1 MLAFF
6 SRSKKHSL
14 GVIWPKRYATLFYD
28 RKTALD
34 ADCEGATEMGS
45 MKTSRFSSN
54 ASALVVGGLLAVFTV
69 DAARALE
76 NDVVDMSTYQLED
89 SNSLLGSYLAGR
101 LARGARDNEKAA
113 EYFREALEKDPGS
126 KEILEDAFQLKVAT
140 GKFDEA
146 RPMARD
152 LVTRSDEHKVAS
164 FFMGIESVAKKQYAA
179 ADKYFQAGGN
189 GPIADLTANLAR
201 AWTELARGRVKNALK
216 LTSDSGAAQTE
227 GSQHIALLHRA
238 MIADIAKQ
246 RSTAEAAYKKLYTKN
261 PRNVRA
267 SVAYARHAAF
277 WGDAALAK
285 TIIAQHLEQPN
296 PNPLVKALSDEL
308 AVGKKPSLVV
318 TNTTEGLADVF
329 QGIGEALA
337 GDGVVDAGQIYL
349 QLALFAKPDY
359 TVANYA
365 LGELYD
371 QLKNYELA
379 AVSFQQIPRASPLWL
394 NAQLRKAYDLN
405 SLEKFDEA
413 KVLLKDLVVAFP
425 DDMRAYYTLG
435 NLLRGNKEYTEAVEY
450 YTKAIERLG
459 PEDKAHWSVY
469 YARGVCYE
477 RMKDWPKSEA
487 DLKKALELDA
497 SQELTLNYLGYT
509 WVDQNLNLKEAMD
522 LIRRA
527 VQKRPNDGYFVDSLG
542 WAYYRQADFPQAVK
556 QLERAVELKPDDPVI
571 NDHLGDAYWKVGRR
585 LEAKFQWKQAL
596 DLKPEAEDE
605 AKIRKK
611 LDAGLVEEPNTRAA
625 LDGSAVPSEPQAK

>member
-1 MLAFF
+1 
-6 SRSKKHSL
+6 
-14 GVIWPKRYATLFYD
+14 
-28 RKTALD
+28 
-34 ADCEGATEMGS
+34 
-45 MKTSRFSSN
+45 MKTFKNNLN
-54 ASALVVGGLLAVFTV
+54 ASTLVIGGLLAVF
-69 DAARALE
+69 AAGPAQALE
-76 NDVVDMSTYQLED
+76 NDTVDLSAYQLED

-113 EYFREALEKDPGS
+113 EYYREALEKDPSS

-146 RPMARD
+146 RPLARD
-152 LVTRSDEHKVAS
+152 LVAREDEHKVAS
-164 FFMGIESVAKKQYAA
+164 FFMGIEAVAKKQYAA
-179 ADKYFQAGGN
+179 ADKHFQAGGN

-201 AWTELARGRVKNALK
+201 AWTELARGRPKNALK
-216 LTSDSGAAQTE
+216 LTNETGAAQTE

-238 MIADIAKQ
+238 MIADLAKERTIAA
-246 RSTAEAAYKKLYTKN
+246 TAYKKLHGKN

-285 TIIAQHLEQPN
+285 TIIAPHLEAPN
-296 PNPLVKALSDEL
+296 PNPLVKAFADEL
-308 AVGKKPSLVV
+308 ESGKKPGLVV
-318 TNTTEGLADVF
+318 TSAAEGLAEVF

-349 QLALFAKPDY
+349 QLALFAKSDY
-359 TVANYA
+359 TVAHYA

-371 QLKNYELA
+371 QLKNYEMA
-379 AVSFQQIPRASPLWL
+379 AASFQQVPRTSALWL

-405 SLEKFDEA
+405 SLEKFDDA
-413 KVLLKDLVVAFP
+413 KTLLKELVVAFP

-435 NLLRGNKEYTEAVEY
+435 NLLRGNKEYAEAVDY
-450 YTKAIERLG
+450 YSKAIERLG
-459 PEDKAHWSVY
+459 PVDKAHWSVF

-477 RMKDWPKSEA
+477 RMKEWPKAEA
-487 DLKKALELDA
+487 DLKKALDLDA
-497 SQELTLNYLGYT
+497 NQELTLNYLGYS
-509 WVDQNLNLKEAMD
+509 WVDQSLNLKEAMD
-522 LIRRA
+522 LIRKA

-542 WAYYRQADFPQAVK
+542 WAYYRQADFAQAVK

-585 LEAKFQWKQAL
+585 LEATFQWKQAL
-596 DLKPEAEDE
+596 DLKPEADDE
-605 AKIRKK
+605 AKIKKK
-611 LDAGLVEEPNTRAA
+611 LEAGLIDEPNTRAA
-625 LDGSAVPSEPQAK
+625 LDGTTSPSEPQTK

>member
-1 MLAFF
+1 
-6 SRSKKHSL
+6 
-14 GVIWPKRYATLFYD
+14 
-28 RKTALD
+28 
-34 ADCEGATEMGS
+34 
-45 MKTSRFSSN
+45 MKTFKFNLS
-54 ASALVVGGLLAVFTV
+54 ASTLVIGGLLAVFTGGV
-69 DAARALE
+69 AQALE
-76 NDVVDMSTYQLED
+76 NDTVDVSAFQLED

-113 EYFREALEKDPGS
+113 EYYRDALEKDPNS

-146 RPMARD
+146 RPLARD
-152 LVTRSDEHKVAS
+152 LAAREDEHKVAS
-164 FFMGIESVAKKQYAA
+164 FFMGIEAVGKKQYAA
-179 ADKYFQAGGN
+179 ADKHFQAGGN

-216 LTSDSGAAQTE
+216 LTAETGAAQTE

-238 MIADIAKQ
+238 MIADLANQ
-246 RSTAEAAYKKLYTKN
+246 RNTAAAAYKKLHEKN

-277 WGDAALAK
+277 WGDAAQAK
-285 TIIAQHLEQPN
+285 KILVPHLEASN
-296 PNPLVKALSDEL
+296 PNPLAKALSDEL
-308 AVGKKPSLVV
+308 EAGKKPSLVV
-318 TNTTEGLADVF
+318 TSAAEGLAEVF

-349 QLALFAKPDY
+349 QLALYAKPDY
-359 TVANYA
+359 TVAHYA

-371 QLKNYELA
+371 QLKNYEMA
-379 AVSFQQIPRASPLWL
+379 ATSFQQIPRASPLWL

-405 SLEKFDEA
+405 SLEKIDDA
-413 KVLLKDLVVAFP
+413 KALLKELVIAFP
-425 DDMRAYYTLG
+425 QDMRAYYTLG
-435 NLLRGNKEYTEAVEY
+435 NLLRSNKEYTEAVDY

-477 RMKDWPKSEA
+477 RMKEWPKAEV

-497 SQELTLNYLGYT
+497 NQELTLNYLGYS
-509 WVDQNLNLKEAMD
+509 WVDQSLNLKEAMD
-522 LIRRA
+522 LIRKA

-542 WAYYRQADFPQAVK
+542 WAYYRQDDFAQAVK

-585 LEAKFQWKQAL
+585 LEAKFQWKQSL

-605 AKIRKK
+605 AKIKKK
-611 LDAGLVEEPNTRAA
+611 LEAGLIEEPSTRAA
-625 LDGSAVPSEPQAK
+625 MDAPMSPAEQQAK

>member
-1 MLAFF
+1 
-6 SRSKKHSL
+6 
-14 GVIWPKRYATLFYD
+14 
-28 RKTALD
+28 
-34 ADCEGATEMGS
+34 
-45 MKTSRFSSN
+45 MKTFRLKLN
-54 ASALVVGGLLAVFTV
+54 ASTLVIGGLLAVFATG
-69 DAARALE
+69 RIQALE
-76 NDVVDMSTYQLED
+76 NDTADVSTYQLED

-101 LARGARDNEKAA
+101 LARSERDNEKAA
-113 EYFREALEKDPGS
+113 EYYKEALQKDPDS
-126 KEILEDAFQLKVAT
+126 KEILEDAFQLKIAT

-146 RPMARD
+146 LPLARD
-152 LVTRSDEHKVAS
+152 LVARDDEHKVAS
-164 FFMGIESVAKKQYAA
+164 FFMGIDAVQKKQYAA
-179 ADKYFQAGGN
+179 ADKYFKAGGT

-216 LTSDSGAAQTE
+216 LTTDSGAAQTE
-227 GSQHIALLHRA
+227 GSQQIALLHRA

-246 RSTAEAAYKKLYTKN
+246 RATAAAAYKKLYTKN
-261 PRNVRA
+261 PRNMRA

-277 WGDAALAK
+277 WGDVALAK
-285 TIIAQHLEQPN
+285 TILAPHLEAPN
-296 PNPLVKALSDEL
+296 ANPLVKALADEL
-308 AVGKKPSLVV
+308 DAGKKPSLVV
-318 TNTTEGLADVF
+318 TSATEGLAEVF

-359 TVANYA
+359 TVAHYA

-371 QLKNYELA
+371 QLKSYDLA
-379 AVSFQQIPRASPLWL
+379 AGSFQEVPRASPLWL

-405 SLEKFDEA
+405 SLEKIEDA
-413 KVLLKDLVVAFP
+413 KALLKELIVAYP

-435 NLLRGNKEYTEAVEY
+435 NLLRSNKEYAEAVDY
-450 YTKAIERLG
+450 YTKAIARLG

-469 YARGVCYE
+469 YARGVSYE

-487 DLKKALELDA
+487 DLKKALELD
-497 SQELTLNYLGYT
+497 SNQELTLNYLGYS

-522 LIRRA
+522 LIRKA

-542 WAYYRQADFPQAVK
+542 WAYYRQSDYAQAVK

-571 NDHLGDAYWKVGRR
+571 NDHLGDAYWKVGRQ

-605 AKIRKK
+605 AKIKKK
-611 LDAGLVEEPNTRAA
+611 LEAGLTDDPNTRAS
-625 LDGSAVPSEPQAK
+625 LDANNPSATEAK